1 MVYPLIDINSLTQ
14 SEVEAKNSEVL
25 RDTETTISCK
35 ITGLAEQLDTVTW
48 EKPGGGAITHNEDG
62 YQIDVGI
69 YESGSKSQTTVLT
82 IPAVKNIADSVY
94 TCVVSERRTD
104 VNSNVFSKL

>member
-1 MVYPLIDINSLTQ
+1 MINIWPDFYSDV
-14 SEVEAKNSEVL
+14 EVKNSEVL

-35 ITGLAEQLDTVTW
+35 ITNLAEQLDTVTW

-69 YESGSKSQTTVLT
+69 YESGSKSQTTVLGLFHER
-82 IPAVKNIADSVY
+82 KNVHLR
-94 TCVVSERRTD
+94 TVSRD
-104 VNSNVFSKL
+104 IYD